1 MSITAQ
7 PVQRLRLTATLC
19 LSLAALPGA
28 ASAIT
33 VAVGSGDDPCPGG
46 YSLLSVGEAQANQTT
61 ACNAL
66 SPWDIARLAGGG
78 SMDGSGYGCGIRS
91 SDTRHLASSLCRPTP
106 APSSIITWNGSCT
119 SSQVGATGNV
129 TITKTPNG
137 SGFAVTLEGTLTI
150 YSPTYG
156 YVRHGLPAGFLPV
169 STSAT
174 AYTCSIQQLAGYGD
188 TSGIGNY
195 GGQGVHIRND
205 STSGYAGKATLWF
218 PEKFY
223 NGQYTLR
230 CTWVTNE
237 ATNPLAWQSCSGI
250 TVLQ

>member
-1 MSITAQ
+1 MSILPPLRQA
-7 PVQRLRLTATLC
+7 RLTALFC
-19 LSLAALPGA
+19 LSLALPGA
-28 ASAIT
+28 ANAIT
-33 VAVGSGDDPCPGG
+33 VVIGSGDDPCPAGT
-46 YSLLSVGEAQANQTT
+46 SLISVGEAQANQT
-61 ACNAL
+61 AVCN
-66 SPWDIARLAGGG
+66 SMGYWDISRLAGGG
-78 SMDGSGYGCGIRS
+78 SMDGAGYGCTIRS
-91 SDTRHLASSLCRPTP
+91 SDTRILGTSLCRPTP

-119 SSQVGATGNV
+119 TSQVGANGSV

-150 YSPTYG
+150 NSPTYG
-156 YVRHGLPAGFLPV
+156 YTRHALPLGFLPV
-169 STSAT
+169 STSPT
-174 AYTCSIQQLAGYGD
+174 AYTCSIQQRAGYGD
-188 TSGIGNY
+188 TTGISNY
-195 GGQGVHIRND
+195 GGQGVHVRND

-237 ATNPLAWQSCSGI
+237 ATNPLNWQSCPGI